1 MRFKKRRAEYIDL
14 YKRKLGA
21 SPSLKKDAD
30 GLARLQKLEDK
41 LSIENV
47 LLFRKVAV
55 CEMEEE
61 ERYKQNYVLKG
72 RKKRKRN
79 LC

>member
-1 MRFKKRRAEYIDL
+1 MRFKKQRAEYIDL

-21 SPSLKKDAD
+21 KPSLKKDAA

-55 CEMEEE
+55 
-61 ERYKQNYVLKG
+61 LS
-72 RKKRKRN
+72 
-79 LC
+79 LIHI